1 MIIQILDYV
10 PQLQLSCLSEL
21 QKRPKEPLHTQ
32 EEVSSLGKSSS
43 LIPTCTLIPLKTEK
57 TPLLEKK
64 KKKKFIWTLVIISVW
79 ENNQGVKLSKWNS
92 EKSRASRD
100 LKGQKGSRKKYA
112 GLYHGNSNEAK
123 LKKPRQWAELLY
135 YKLLPATGLHK
146 STLLSW
152 LGNYRATRVVSD
164 SRGSLPSITI
174 CVNQSILVYS
184 WEMKE
189 KKRLKNWTVLCG
201 LLFTDGDV
209 WVGKTTFLLLESL
222 TTGGWVS
229 SHTGWFLCQ
238 LGLLAMCRR

>member
-1 MIIQILDYV
+1 MSHSCSFLVSLNCRKDPKSHSTLRRKWVLSANLRLWYQRAHSF
-10 PQLQLSCLSEL
+10 PQK
-21 QKRPKEPLHTQ
+21 QKKHHYW
-32 EEVSSLGKSSS
+32 
-43 LIPTCTLIPLKTEK
+43 
-57 TPLLEKK
+57 KK

-164 SRGSLPSITI
+164 SRGSLPSIRI